1 MRPIEKVVETC
12 LYVEDLGRAE
22 AFYRDVLGLEMIASE
37 GDRHRFF
44 RVGDGV
50 FLLFR
55 AEATLRAGEFAP
67 HGARGPGHAAFGI
80 PADELEA
87 WKERLAAGGVAIED
101 EANWPRGGRSVYF
114 RDPDGNLLE
123 LVTPGIWGLPSGW

>member
-1 MRPIEKVVETC
+1 MRPIAKVVETC

-22 AFYRDVLGLEMIASE
+22 AFYRDVLGLEVIATE
-37 GDRHRFF
+37 PDRHLFF

-55 AEATLRAGEFAP
+55 AEATLQEGDLPP

-80 PADELEA
+80 PAEDLAGWKGRLEA
-87 WKERLAAGGVAIED
+87 RGVPIEG
-101 EANWPRGGRSVYF
+101 EATWPRGGRSFYF